1 MSAALENLRVVDFS
15 KFLPGPYCSWMLAD
29 LGAQVVRIENPREL
43 AKQARVFGWNGLS
56 VEQRSALRANDVFAR
71 NKRSVLID
79 PGAVEARQVIIDLVR
94 NADVLLEDYRPG
106 VLAGMGF
113 GYEEMAAVNPRLIYC
128 SVTLCGQTGP
138 YSNKPGHDPIALAL
152 SGALSRMGDRPERP
166 AFTGTPVADL
176 LTGSNAVIG
185 ILAALQARV
194 TTGRGQHVDIAMSDS
209 AMTLIAST
217 MARNPDLSK
226 LKPRGEGRVDC
237 GLWKTRD
244 GRYLCTTDM
253 EPRYWER
260 FCRTVGRDDFIP
272 AQLDASRRDEIVT
285 ALSEIFATRTL
296 NEWLQVLAEADTQFA
311 PVYEIG
317 EALEDPHNVARGM
330 VRNVQSASGALV
342 RQIGSPIKLSAT
354 PAAEPAAACLPGSDT
369 RVVLE
374 ELGYH
379 KATID
384 ALLRTGAIAEAA
396 NQRPTDSSGDA

>member
-1 MSAALENLRVVDFS
+1 MSAALANVGVVDFS

-29 LGAQVVRIENPREL
+29 LGAQVIRIENPREL
-43 AKQARVFGWNGLS
+43 AKQARVFGWDKLS
-56 VEQRSALRANDVFAR
+56 VEQRAALRARDVFAR
-71 NKRSVLID
+71 SKRSVLID
-79 PGAVEARQVIIDLVR
+79 PGAAEARQVIIDLVR

-106 VLAGMGF
+106 VMAGMGF

-138 YSNKPGHDPIALAL
+138 YSSKPGHDPIALSL

-166 AFTGTPVADL
+166 SFAGTPVADL
-176 LTGSNAVIG
+176 LAGSNAVIG

-217 MARNPDLSK
+217 MARNPDLSR

-260 FCRTVGRDDFIP
+260 FCRTVGREDFIP
-272 AQLDASRRDEIVT
+272 AQLDSSRRDEIVD
-285 ALSEIFATRTL
+285 ALSAIFATRSL
-296 NEWLQVLAEADTQFA
+296 DEWLQLLAAADTQFA
-311 PVYEIG
+311 PVYEIS
-317 EALEDPHNVARGM
+317 EALEDRHNIARGM
-330 VRNVQSASGALV
+330 VRDVRSAGGNVV

-354 PAAEPAAACLPGSDT
+354 PAADPRAAGLPGSDT
-369 RVVLE
+369 RAVLE

-384 ALLRTGAIAEAA
+384 ALLRAGAIAEAA
-396 NQRPTDSSGDA
+396 NQGAADSSGDT